1 MPHKTT
7 LSPIA
12 DIAEDQW
19 GLVTRRQASSAGVA
33 TATLDR
39 LTSADR
45 SVLERVTHGVYHLI
59 GAPLPDH
66 VSLRAAW
73 LQLDP
78 GTLAWRRGPE
88 AGVVSH
94 RSAAD
99 LYGLGHLPADQHEFT
114 FPARRQSRRAD
125 VRLHHRKLDDGDWTT
140 ARGMLITRPHRVA
153 ADLLAEHEDPE
164 AVGHVIADAIR
175 AGLER
180 PDTFAAALGPHAA
193 RFGLRVGDGVALLS
207 WLLDLTGSPETQ
219 RWISQAD
226 GPAQA
231 GGPGP
236 AGGPGQA
243 AVGAPGQAIL

>member
-1 MPHKTT
+1 MPHTNT

-12 DIAEDQW
+12 GITEDQW
-19 GLVTRRQASSAGVA
+19 GLVTRRQASGAGVA

-45 SVLERVTHGVYHLI
+45 LVLERVAHGVYHLI

-78 GTLAWRRGPE
+78 ATLAWQRGPDQ
-88 AGVVSH
+88 GVVSH
-94 RSAAD
+94 RSAAE
-99 LYGLGHLPADQHEFT
+99 LYRLGHLPADQHEFT
-114 FPARRQSRRAD
+114 LPARRQSRRAD
-125 VRLHHRKLDDGDWTT
+125 VRLHHRQLRDGEW
-140 ARGMLITRPHRVA
+140 AMAGGILVTRPARIA

-180 PDTFAAALGPHAA
+180 PDTFAAALARHAA
-193 RFGLRVGDGVALLS
+193 HFGLRRGDGVALLG
-207 WLLDLTGSPETQ
+207 WLLDLTGDPDAP
-219 RWISQAD
+219 RWIHQAEQR
-226 GPAQA
+226 PAPDSRPVQA
-231 GGPGP
+231 GGRGL
-236 AGGPGQA
+236 
-243 AVGAPGQAIL
+243 AIR

>member
-1 MPHKTT
+1 MPHTST

-12 DIAEDQW
+12 GIAEDQW
-19 GLVTRRQASSAGVA
+19 GLVTRRQASGAGVA

-39 LTSADR
+39 LTSANR
-45 SVLERVTHGVYHLI
+45 LVLERIAHGVYHLI

-78 GTLAWRRGPE
+78 AALAWQRGPDQ
-88 AGVVSH
+88 GVVSH
-94 RSAAD
+94 RSAAE

-125 VRLHHRKLDDGDWTT
+125 VRLHHRKLDDGDWTI
-140 ARGMLITRPHRVA
+140 AGGMLVTRPARIA

-180 PDTFAAALGPHAA
+180 PDTFADALARHAA
-193 RFGLRVGDGVALLS
+193 HFGLRRGDGLALLR
-207 WLLDLTGSPETQ
+207 WLLDLTGDPDAP
-219 RWISQAD
+219 RWITQAESH
-226 GPAQA
+226 PAPAGRAGQA
-231 GGPGP
+231 GGR
-236 AGGPGQA
+236 
-243 AVGAPGQAIL
+243 GQAIP